1 MWNKVMPPK
10 TSSSPS
16 YEGHSLLC
24 VAAHPFCCVP
34 LFSGMEHWSE
44 DGWRFPAPTCQSVP
58 LNQAVTVNPE
68 CICSHQS
75 PFFIFVLS
83 GRRVKVF
90 FHSDASLLVSVAE
103 SWCVYSGVSV
113 TCIYEKTIIS
123 LKLQHNST
131 VHVFRT
137 NERAYMAH
145 W

>member
-1 MWNKVMPPK
+1 MSKCSTEPGCEPQLDTNVHVVTKV
-10 TSSSPS
+10 
-16 YEGHSLLC
+16 
-24 VAAHPFCCVP
+24 
-34 LFSGMEHWSE
+34 LF
-44 DGWRFPAPTCQSVP
+44 F
-58 LNQAVTVNPE
+58 N
-68 CICSHQS
+68 
-75 PFFIFVLS
+75 FVLS

-145 W
+145 WQH